1 MRYKVYAGTVD
12 VVFKSSTQAR
22 FRWKKKTLVY
32 DSYGDA
38 VEGEETEGIL
48 TDPVVD
54 LENKE
59 PGTFTCEVPYKAETR
74 FGTVKNPYYDE
85 IKVGETWMMV
95 EEDGECI
102 FFGRVTETNR
112 EFDLSKT
119 ITADGILNELSQ
131 MQTRLTGGTYQTTDG
146 ANHSILAIA
155 LKPNQADKGNS
166 PVNCMERGNVTVKS
180 QSIDTTDSGDQF
192 VSFWTILTTYLL
204 EHEKGKDGYL
214 RLRLANDPGT
224 EDYFFYYDY
233 MTDED
238 MPTTDQTIEYGVN
251 MLDLTQEEKRTSEL
265 VNSVTAHGIST
276 VKKGWWIFSRTSYET
291 ITATAQNTLSIAAY
305 GLCSR
310 HIYVDGKKSTADSL
324 KKVAQ
329 EQLDDYK
336 QVIEPTQSQ
345 KHSSTAS

>member
-180 QSIDTTDSGDQF
+180 QSIDTTVCEFLDHPDDIPAGTRERKRRIPPAAARQRPGHGG
-192 VSFWTILTTYLL
+192 LL
-204 EHEKGKDGYL
+204 FLL
-214 RLRLANDPGT
+214 RLHDR
-224 EDYFFYYDY
+224 
-233 MTDED
+233 
-238 MPTTDQTIEYGVN
+238 
-251 MLDLTQEEKRTSEL
+251 
-265 VNSVTAHGIST
+265 
-276 VKKGWWIFSRTSYET
+276 
-291 ITATAQNTLSIAAY
+291 
-305 GLCSR
+305 
-310 HIYVDGKKSTADSL
+310 
-324 KKVAQ
+324 
-329 EQLDDYK
+329 
-336 QVIEPTQSQ
+336 
-345 KHSSTAS
+345 